1 MWHPVHTHMR
11 AADFKEAVR
20 NPDAASACV
29 TPFGMMQTAVVG
41 SPDLCIFL
49 FAGGREGKG
58 GKGNKLSMPF
68 MRKACL
74 EDGLNIRVKVPKQKQ
89 RAPVEFPARRHQT

>member
-1 MWHPVHTHMR
+1 MCHPVHTHMR

-49 FAGGREGKG
+49 FAEGGREGKG
-58 GKGNKLSMPF
+58 GREGGMEGGRRRREEE
-68 MRKACL
+68 MRH
-74 EDGLNIRVKVPKQKQ
+74 E
-89 RAPVEFPARRHQT
+89 ERREENVWERRGEERN